1 MAYCSFH
8 YLPAYVEVGPYF
20 STLGVRVVML
30 VHDLH
35 LLPTELY
42 SSHLHSRKSH
52 LKDENL

>member
-1 MAYCSFH
+1 MACCSFH